1 LPLAVVCWVG
11 ICGPVRSNQ
20 ACSIPVNTLIFD
32 HKLGSHEERIGR
44 FSYFNKLPVRHTCA
58 TLLLSKGVHAKFVQE
73 LLGHATIAVTL
84 DTYSHVLP
92 GMGNQAANAMEDALS

>member
-1 LPLAVVCWVG
+1 MTAALAVVCWVG

-44 FSYFNKLPVRHTCA
+44 FSYFNKVPIEQDLA
-58 TLLLSKGVHAKFVQE
+58 
-73 LLGHATIAVTL
+73 
-84 DTYSHVLP
+84 
-92 GMGNQAANAMEDALS
+92 

>member
-1 LPLAVVCWVG
+1 MTAALAVVCWVG

-44 FSYFNKLPVRHTCA
+44 FSYFNKVPIDA
-58 TLLLSKGVHAKFVQE
+58 KTLTRRLCR
-73 LLGHATIAVTL
+73 
-84 DTYSHVLP
+84 
-92 GMGNQAANAMEDALS
+92 